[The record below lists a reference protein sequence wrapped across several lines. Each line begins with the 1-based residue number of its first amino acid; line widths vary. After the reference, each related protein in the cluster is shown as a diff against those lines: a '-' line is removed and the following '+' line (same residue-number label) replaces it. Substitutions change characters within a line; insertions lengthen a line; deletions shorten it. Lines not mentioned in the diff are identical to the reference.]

1 MSNFSDQSFFINK
14 NDNNNTQ
21 FNFKYNDLILF
32 DKNGQIILNSSN
44 IDSDSENLIEFTYFD
59 SYSLIIK
66 KLAKINEMSKTKK
79 ETLHYYL
86 ISNEK
91 IKIVILNIEKTNLYL
106 LGSFNGSI
114 HASIIKIFLLH
125 IFLSF
130 LNYMGEKSSFISKD
144 LTKSLNENGSDTID
158 IGKINAYSNK
168 ESINKEI
175 ISTDNNNYVEGND
188 NLDLLYIKI
197 YENFLLLPL
206 IKFFILITKNIF
218 IRRNYYNTGAFYKNL
233 YLVEIDT
240 GQILFSMENLYN
252 LHNGYH
258 PNQNTKL
265 NSHIWK
271 EILYRGKLLKKD
283 YIKNEGKILDFEDSQ
298 QYFTRIELRSTFP
311 RMIFIIR
318 FMPLLNGVLLINEY
332 EWKSYSNEDISDE
345 EYKEIDILNGSSLSK
360 DNESELDDDDEVLL
374 INEPKFI
381 KEREYFF
388 INFFLST
395 NSNINDIFYIKN
407 SQIKYFSSDLLNIIN
422 KIVAKFNSDLN
433 PNDLCFEKIL
443 IDINNELYNEYLQ
456 INNNE
461 EKSQIYISS
470 NIIVYKNIN
479 NINNEKEREIIDL
492 KLLDEDTYKIIN
504 QYQWNIISCPY
515 LKYLFQIN
523 EKFILIILF
532 NDRKDR
538 KKNELTLNLSK
549 FDDYSFLDKEDKK
562 NNEENIKNENH
573 PNKNENNLN
582 RNSFIKDNEKLS
594 DLLEDKI
601 SEYIECPE
609 NKINNSYY
617 KDKQSYIKKIKN
629 ENINKIEDNNFEN
642 NKISDEDKSK
652 DIINIKYDNEKSSL
666 FNLDLTYISKND
678 INLWSSFKFEKENN
692 KKKNL
697 KSNKVKSFKSSR
709 KNSEDKHKDKI
720 SKINTFNN
728 KKSELNNSTSKRK
741 YENNESTEAKP
752 ISNLSYV
759 HIQQYNKSFEEKDRN
774 KLKNSKH
781 KNFLDKYYNTIGS
794 LDNFYNFESISNNR
808 LNNDQNENSNDK

>member
-1 MSNFSDQSFFINK
+1 MSNISEQSFFMNK
-14 NDNNNTQ
+14 DDNNNTQ

-32 DKNGQIILNSSN
+32 DKNGQIMINSSN
-44 IDSDSENLIEFTYFD
+44 IDSESENLIEFGYFD
-59 SYSLIIK
+59 TYSYIIK
-66 KLAKINEMSKTKK
+66 KLAKLNEISKAKK

-106 LGSFNGSI
+106 LGSFNDNI

-125 IFLSF
+125 ILLTF

-144 LTKSLNENGSDTID
+144 FSKSINENGSDTID

-168 ESINKEI
+168 ESINKDI

-188 NLDLLYIKI
+188 NLDLLYIRI
-197 YENFLLLPL
+197 FENYLLLPI

-218 IRRNYYNTGAFYKNL
+218 IRRNYYNNGAIYKNL

-240 GQILFSMENLYN
+240 GQVLFSMENLFN

-258 PNQNTKL
+258 PNQNTIL
-265 NSHIWK
+265 NSYIWK

-298 QYFTRIELRSTFP
+298 QYFTRIEMRSTFP

-318 FMPLLNGVLLINEY
+318 FLPLLNGVLLINEY
-332 EWKSYSNEDISDE
+332 EWKTYSNEDISDE

-360 DNESELDDDDEVLL
+360 DNE
-374 INEPKFI
+374 
-381 KEREYFF
+381 EYFF

-407 SQIKYFSSDLLNIIN
+407 SQIKYFSNGLLSTIN
-422 KIVAKFNSDLN
+422 KVVAKYNSDLSS
-433 PNDLCFEKIL
+433 NDINIEKIL
-443 IDINNELYNEYLQ
+443 ININNELYNEYLQ

-461 EKSQIYISS
+461 DKSQIYISS
-470 NIIVYKNIN
+470 NIIVYKNLN
-479 NINNEKEREIIDL
+479 NLSNEKEKDIIDL
-492 KLLDEDTYKIIN
+492 KLLNEDSYKIIN

-532 NDRKDR
+532 NYRKDR

-549 FDDYSFLDKEDKK
+549 FDDYSILEKEDKK
-562 NNEENIKNENH
+562 LNEENIKNENNT
-573 PNKNENNLN
+573 NKNSLINV
-582 RNSFIKDNEKLS
+582 SEKLS

-601 SEYIECPE
+601 SEYIESPE
-609 NKINNSYY
+609 NKIKNNYY

-629 ENINKIEDNNFEN
+629 EGINKSEDNNFEN

-652 DIINIKYDNEKSSL
+652 DIINIKCDIEKSSL

-678 INLWSSFKFEKENN
+678 INLWSSFKFEKDIN
-692 KKKNL
+692 KKKSL
-697 KSNKVKSFKSSR
+697 KSNKIKNIKSLR
-709 KNSEDKHKDKI
+709 KNSIDKQKNKI
-720 SKINTFNN
+720 SKVKTFNN
-728 KKSELNNSTSKRK
+728 KKGELNNSASKRK

-759 HIQQYNKSFEEKDRN
+759 QRQQYNKSFEENDRN
-774 KLKNSKH
+774 KLKNSKN

-794 LDNFYNFESISNNR
+794 LDNFYNYESISNNR
-808 LNNDQNENSNDK
+808 LNNDKNESSSEK

>member
-1 MSNFSDQSFFINK
+1 MSNISDQSFFINK

-44 IDSDSENLIEFTYFD
+44 IDSESENLVEIGYFD
-59 SYSLIIK
+59 TYSNIIK
-66 KLAKINEMSKTKK
+66 KLAKINEISKIKK
-79 ETLHYYL
+79 EALHYYL

-106 LGSFNGSI
+106 LGSFNSSI

-125 IFLSF
+125 ILLSF

-144 LTKSLNENGSDTID
+144 FSKSINENGSDTID
-158 IGKINAYSNK
+158 IGKINVYSNK
-168 ESINKEI
+168 ESINKDI
-175 ISTDNNNYVEGND
+175 ISTDNNNYMEGND
-188 NLDLLYIKI
+188 NLDLLYTRI
-197 YENFLLLPL
+197 YENFLLLPI

-218 IRRNYYNTGAFYKNL
+218 IRRNYYNNGAIYKNL

-258 PNQNTKL
+258 PNQNTIL
-265 NSHIWK
+265 NSYIWK

-283 YIKNEGKILDFEDSQ
+283 YIKTLGKILDFEDSQ

-332 EWKSYSNEDISDE
+332 EWKSYSNEDISDD

-360 DNESELDDDDEVLL
+360 DNESEEDDDDDEVLL

-381 KEREYFF
+381 KERQYFF

-395 NSNINDIFYIKN
+395 NSNINEIFYIKN
-407 SQIKYFSSDLLNIIN
+407 SQIKYFSNGLLNSIN
-422 KIVAKFNSDLN
+422 KIVTKYNSDLN
-433 PNDLCFEKIL
+433 QKDLNIEKIL
-443 IDINNELYNEYLQ
+443 ININNQLYNEYLQ

-461 EKSQIYISS
+461 DKSHIYIGS
-470 NIIVYKNIN
+470 NIIIYKNIN
-479 NINNEKEREIIDL
+479 NLNNEKEKDIIDL
-492 KLLDEDTYKIIN
+492 KLLDEDGYKIIN

-532 NDRKDR
+532 NFRKDR

-549 FDDYSFLDKEDKK
+549 FDDISFLDKEDKK
-562 NNEENIKNENH
+562 NNEENIKNEN
-573 PNKNENNLN
+573 KNSLINV
-582 RNSFIKDNEKLS
+582 SDKLT

-601 SEYIECPE
+601 SEYIESPE

-617 KDKQSYIKKIKN
+617 KDKQNYIKKIKN
-629 ENINKIEDNNFEN
+629 ENFNKNEENNLEN

-652 DIINIKYDNEKSSL
+652 EIINIKYDNEKSSL

-692 KKKNL
+692 KGKNL
-697 KSNKVKSFKSSR
+697 KFNKVKSIKSLR
-709 KNSEDKHKDKI
+709 KNTDDKHKNKI
-720 SKINTFNN
+720 SKVNSFNNNN
-728 KKSELNNSTSKRK
+728 KKELNISNSKRK

-759 HIQQYNKSFEEKDRN
+759 QAQQYNKSFEENDRN
-774 KLKNSKH
+774 KLKSSKN

-794 LDNFYNFESISNNR
+794 LDNFYNYESISNNR
-808 LNNDQNENSNDK
+808 LNNDINEDINEN

>member
-1 MSNFSDQSFFINK
+1 LVEI
-14 NDNNNTQ
+14 
-21 FNFKYNDLILF
+21 
-32 DKNGQIILNSSN
+32 G
-44 IDSDSENLIEFTYFD
+44 YFD
-59 SYSLIIK
+59 TYSNIIK
-66 KLAKINEMSKTKK
+66 KLAKINEISKTKK
-79 ETLHYYL
+79 EALHYYL

-106 LGSFNGSI
+106 LGSFNSSI

-125 IFLSF
+125 ILLSF

-144 LTKSLNENGSDTID
+144 FSKSINENGSDTID
-158 IGKINAYSNK
+158 IGKINVYSNK
-168 ESINKEI
+168 ESINKDI
-175 ISTDNNNYVEGND
+175 ISTDNNNYMEGND
-188 NLDLLYIKI
+188 NLDLLYTRI
-197 YENFLLLPL
+197 YENFLLLPI

-218 IRRNYYNTGAFYKNL
+218 IRRNYYNNGAIYKNL

-258 PNQNTKL
+258 PNQNTIL
-265 NSHIWK
+265 NSYIWK

-283 YIKNEGKILDFEDSQ
+283 YIKSLGKILDFEDSQ

-332 EWKSYSNEDISDE
+332 EWKSYSNEDISDD

-360 DNESELDDDDEVLL
+360 DNESEEDDDDDEVLL

-381 KEREYFF
+381 KERQYFF

-395 NSNINDIFYIKN
+395 NSNINEIFYIKN
-407 SQIKYFSSDLLNIIN
+407 SQIKYFSNGLLNSIN
-422 KIVAKFNSDLN
+422 KIVTKYNSDLN
-433 PNDLCFEKIL
+433 QKDLNIEKIL
-443 IDINNELYNEYLQ
+443 ININNQLYNEYLQ

-461 EKSQIYISS
+461 DKSHIYIGS
-470 NIIVYKNIN
+470 NIIIYKNIN
-479 NINNEKEREIIDL
+479 NLNNEKEKDIIDL
-492 KLLDEDTYKIIN
+492 KLLDEDGYKIIN

-532 NDRKDR
+532 NFRKDR

-549 FDDYSFLDKEDKK
+549 FDDISFLDKEDKK
-562 NNEENIKNENH
+562 NNEENIKNENKSSLI
-573 PNKNENNLN
+573 NI
-582 RNSFIKDNEKLS
+582 SDKLT

-601 SEYIECPE
+601 SEYIESPE

-617 KDKQSYIKKIKN
+617 KDKQNYIKKIKN
-629 ENINKIEDNNFEN
+629 ENFNKNEENNLEN

-666 FNLDLTYISKND
+666 FNLDLTYISKNG

-692 KKKNL
+692 KGKNL
-697 KSNKVKSFKSSR
+697 KFNKVKSIKSLR
-709 KNSEDKHKDKI
+709 KNTDDKHKNKI
-720 SKINTFNN
+720 SKVNSFNNNN
-728 KKSELNNSTSKRK
+728 KKELNISNSKRK

-759 HIQQYNKSFEEKDRN
+759 QAQQYNKSFEENDRN
-774 KLKNSKH
+774 KLKSSKN

-794 LDNFYNFESISNNR
+794 LDNFYNYESISNNR
-808 LNNDQNENSNDK
+808 LNNDINEDINEN

>member
-1 MSNFSDQSFFINK
+1 MSNISDQSFFINK

-44 IDSDSENLIEFTYFD
+44 IDSESENLVEIGYFD
-59 SYSLIIK
+59 TYSNIIK
-66 KLAKINEMSKTKK
+66 KLAKINEISKIKK
-79 ETLHYYL
+79 EALHYYL

-106 LGSFNGSI
+106 LGSFNSSI

-125 IFLSF
+125 ILLSF

-144 LTKSLNENGSDTID
+144 FSKSINENGSDTID
-158 IGKINAYSNK
+158 IGKINVYSNK
-168 ESINKEI
+168 ESINKDI
-175 ISTDNNNYVEGND
+175 ISTDNNNYMEGND
-188 NLDLLYIKI
+188 NLDLLYTRI
-197 YENFLLLPL
+197 YENFLLLPI

-218 IRRNYYNTGAFYKNL
+218 IRRNYYNNGAIYKNL

-258 PNQNTKL
+258 PNQNTIL
-265 NSHIWK
+265 NSYIWK
-271 EILYRGKLLKKD
+271 EILYRGKLLKKE
-283 YIKNEGKILDFEDSQ
+283 YIKSLGKILDFEDSQ

-332 EWKSYSNEDISDE
+332 EWKSYSNEDISDD

-360 DNESELDDDDEVLL
+360 DNESEEDDDDDEVLL

-381 KEREYFF
+381 KERQYFF

-395 NSNINDIFYIKN
+395 NSNINEIFYIKN
-407 SQIKYFSSDLLNIIN
+407 SQIKYFSNGLLNSIN
-422 KIVAKFNSDLN
+422 KIVTKYNSDLN
-433 PNDLCFEKIL
+433 QKDLNIEKIL
-443 IDINNELYNEYLQ
+443 ININNQLYNEYLQ

-461 EKSQIYISS
+461 DKSHIYIGS
-470 NIIVYKNIN
+470 NIIIYKNIN
-479 NINNEKEREIIDL
+479 NLNNEKEKDIIDL
-492 KLLDEDTYKIIN
+492 KLLDEDGYKIIN

-532 NDRKDR
+532 NFRKDR

-549 FDDYSFLDKEDKK
+549 FDDISFLDKEDKK
-562 NNEENIKNENH
+562 NNEENIKNEN
-573 PNKNENNLN
+573 KNSLINV
-582 RNSFIKDNEKLS
+582 SDKLT

-601 SEYIECPE
+601 SEYIESPE

-617 KDKQSYIKKIKN
+617 KDKQNYIKKIKN
-629 ENINKIEDNNFEN
+629 ENFNKNEENNLEN

-652 DIINIKYDNEKSSL
+652 EIINIKYDNEKSSL

-678 INLWSSFKFEKENN
+678 INLWSSFKFEKENIM
-692 KKKNL
+692 KKFCAQK
-697 KSNKVKSFKSSR
+697 R
-709 KNSEDKHKDKI
+709 
-720 SKINTFNN
+720 
-728 KKSELNNSTSKRK
+728 SKRDSRIAIFLMNFFGK
-741 YENNESTEAKP
+741 LSENIIFYK
-752 ISNLSYV
+752 
-759 HIQQYNKSFEEKDRN
+759 KEKN
-774 KLKNSKH
+774 M
-781 KNFLDKYYNTIGS
+781 
-794 LDNFYNFESISNNR
+794 
-808 LNNDQNENSNDK
+808 

>member
-1 MSNFSDQSFFINK
+1 MSNISDQSFFINK

-44 IDSDSENLIEFTYFD
+44 IDSESENLVEIGYFD
-59 SYSLIIK
+59 TYSNIIK
-66 KLAKINEMSKTKK
+66 KLAKINEISKIKK
-79 ETLHYYL
+79 EALHYYL

-106 LGSFNGSI
+106 LGSFNSSI

-125 IFLSF
+125 ILLSF

-144 LTKSLNENGSDTID
+144 FSKSINENGSDTID
-158 IGKINAYSNK
+158 IGKINVYSNK
-168 ESINKEI
+168 ESINKDI
-175 ISTDNNNYVEGND
+175 ISTDNNNYMEGND
-188 NLDLLYIKI
+188 NLDLLYTRI
-197 YENFLLLPL
+197 YENFLLLPI

-218 IRRNYYNTGAFYKNL
+218 IRRNYYNNGAIYKNL

-258 PNQNTKL
+258 PNQSTIL
-265 NSHIWK
+265 NSYIWK

-283 YIKNEGKILDFEDSQ
+283 YIKTLGKILDFEDSQ

-332 EWKSYSNEDISDE
+332 EWKSYSNEDISDD

-360 DNESELDDDDEVLL
+360 DNESEEDDDDDEVLL

-381 KEREYFF
+381 KERQYFF

-395 NSNINDIFYIKN
+395 NSNINEIFYIKN
-407 SQIKYFSSDLLNIIN
+407 SQIKYFSNGLLNSIN
-422 KIVAKFNSDLN
+422 KIVTKYNSDLN
-433 PNDLCFEKIL
+433 QKDLNIEKIL
-443 IDINNELYNEYLQ
+443 ININNQLYNEYLQ

-461 EKSQIYISS
+461 DKSHIYIGS
-470 NIIVYKNIN
+470 NIIIYKNIN
-479 NINNEKEREIIDL
+479 NLNNEKEKDIIDL
-492 KLLDEDTYKIIN
+492 KLLDEDGYKIIN

-532 NDRKDR
+532 NFRKDR

-549 FDDYSFLDKEDKK
+549 FDDISFLDKEDKK
-562 NNEENIKNENH
+562 NNEENIKNEN
-573 PNKNENNLN
+573 KNSLINV
-582 RNSFIKDNEKLS
+582 SDKLT

-601 SEYIECPE
+601 SEYIESPE

-617 KDKQSYIKKIKN
+617 KDKQNYIKKIKN
-629 ENINKIEDNNFEN
+629 ENFNKNEENNLEN

-652 DIINIKYDNEKSSL
+652 EIINIKYDNEKSSL

-692 KKKNL
+692 KGKNL
-697 KSNKVKSFKSSR
+697 KFNKVKSIKSLR
-709 KNSEDKHKDKI
+709 KNTDDKHKNKI
-720 SKINTFNN
+720 SKVNSFNNNN
-728 KKSELNNSTSKRK
+728 KKELNISNSKRK

-759 HIQQYNKSFEEKDRN
+759 QAQQYNKSFEENDRN
-774 KLKNSKH
+774 KLKSSKN

-794 LDNFYNFESISNNR
+794 LDNFYNYESISNNR
-808 LNNDQNENSNDK
+808 LNNDINEDINEN

>member
-1 MSNFSDQSFFINK
+1 MSNISDQSFFINK

-44 IDSDSENLIEFTYFD
+44 IDSESENLVEIGYFD
-59 SYSLIIK
+59 TYSNIIK
-66 KLAKINEMSKTKK
+66 KLAKINEISKIKK
-79 ETLHYYL
+79 EALHYYL

-106 LGSFNGSI
+106 LGSFNSSI

-125 IFLSF
+125 ILLSF

-144 LTKSLNENGSDTID
+144 FSKSINENGSDTID
-158 IGKINAYSNK
+158 IGKINVYSNK
-168 ESINKEI
+168 ESINKDI
-175 ISTDNNNYVEGND
+175 ISTDNNNYMEGND
-188 NLDLLYIKI
+188 NLDLLYTRI
-197 YENFLLLPL
+197 YENFLLLPI

-218 IRRNYYNTGAFYKNL
+218 IRRNYYNNGAIYKNL

-258 PNQNTKL
+258 PNQNTIL
-265 NSHIWK
+265 NSYIWK
-271 EILYRGKLLKKD
+271 EILYRGKLLKKE
-283 YIKNEGKILDFEDSQ
+283 YIKSLGKILDFEDSQ

-332 EWKSYSNEDISDE
+332 EWKSYSNEDISDD

-360 DNESELDDDDEVLL
+360 DNESEEDDDDDEVLL

-381 KEREYFF
+381 KERQYFF

-395 NSNINDIFYIKN
+395 NSNINEIFYIKN
-407 SQIKYFSSDLLNIIN
+407 SQIKYFSNGLLNSIN
-422 KIVAKFNSDLN
+422 KIVTKYNSDLN
-433 PNDLCFEKIL
+433 QKDLNIEKIL
-443 IDINNELYNEYLQ
+443 ININNQLYNEYLQ

-461 EKSQIYISS
+461 DKSHIYIGS
-470 NIIVYKNIN
+470 NIIIYKNIN
-479 NINNEKEREIIDL
+479 NLNNEKEKDIIDL
-492 KLLDEDTYKIIN
+492 KLLDEDGYKIIN

-532 NDRKDR
+532 NFRKDR

-549 FDDYSFLDKEDKK
+549 FDDISFLDKEDKK
-562 NNEENIKNENH
+562 NNEENIKNEN
-573 PNKNENNLN
+573 KNSLINV
-582 RNSFIKDNEKLS
+582 SDKLT

-601 SEYIECPE
+601 SEYIESPE

-617 KDKQSYIKKIKN
+617 KDKQNYIKKIKN
-629 ENINKIEDNNFEN
+629 EN
-642 NKISDEDKSK
+642 
-652 DIINIKYDNEKSSL
+652 
-666 FNLDLTYISKND
+666 FN
-678 INLWSSFKFEKENN
+678 
-692 KKKNL
+692 
-697 KSNKVKSFKSSR
+697 
-709 KNSEDKHKDKI
+709 
-720 SKINTFNN
+720 
-728 KKSELNNSTSKRK
+728 
-741 YENNESTEAKP
+741 
-752 ISNLSYV
+752 
-759 HIQQYNKSFEEKDRN
+759 
-774 KLKNSKH
+774 
-781 KNFLDKYYNTIGS
+781 
-794 LDNFYNFESISNNR
+794 
-808 LNNDQNENSNDK
+808 

>member
-1 MSNFSDQSFFINK
+1 MSNISDQSFFINK

-44 IDSDSENLIEFTYFD
+44 IDSESENLVEIGYFD
-59 SYSLIIK
+59 TYSNIIK
-66 KLAKINEMSKTKK
+66 KLAKINEISKIKK
-79 ETLHYYL
+79 EALHYYL

-106 LGSFNGSI
+106 LGSFNSSI

-125 IFLSF
+125 ILLSF

-144 LTKSLNENGSDTID
+144 FSKSINENGSDTID
-158 IGKINAYSNK
+158 IGKINVYSNK
-168 ESINKEI
+168 ESINKDI
-175 ISTDNNNYVEGND
+175 ISTDNNNYMEGND
-188 NLDLLYIKI
+188 NLDLLYTRI
-197 YENFLLLPL
+197 YENFLLLPI

-218 IRRNYYNTGAFYKNL
+218 IRRNYYNNGAIYKNL

-258 PNQNTKL
+258 PNQNTIL
-265 NSHIWK
+265 NSYIWK
-271 EILYRGKLLKKD
+271 EILYRGKLLKKE
-283 YIKNEGKILDFEDSQ
+283 YIKSLGKILDFEDSQ

-332 EWKSYSNEDISDE
+332 EWKSYSNEDISDD

-360 DNESELDDDDEVLL
+360 DNESEEDDDDDEVLL

-381 KEREYFF
+381 KERQYFF

-395 NSNINDIFYIKN
+395 NSNINEIFYIKN
-407 SQIKYFSSDLLNIIN
+407 SQIKYFSNGLLNSIN
-422 KIVAKFNSDLN
+422 KIVTKYNSDLN
-433 PNDLCFEKIL
+433 QKDLNIEKIL
-443 IDINNELYNEYLQ
+443 ININNQLYNEYLQ

-461 EKSQIYISS
+461 DKSHIYIGS
-470 NIIVYKNIN
+470 NIIIYKNIN
-479 NINNEKEREIIDL
+479 NLNNEKEKDIIDL
-492 KLLDEDTYKIIN
+492 KLLDEDGYKIIN

-532 NDRKDR
+532 NFRKDR

-549 FDDYSFLDKEDKK
+549 FDDISFLDKEDKK
-562 NNEENIKNENH
+562 NNEENIKNEN
-573 PNKNENNLN
+573 KNSLINV
-582 RNSFIKDNEKLS
+582 SDKLT

-601 SEYIECPE
+601 SEYIESPE

-617 KDKQSYIKKIKN
+617 KDKQNYIKKIKN
-629 ENINKIEDNNFEN
+629 ENFNKNEENNLEN

-652 DIINIKYDNEKSSL
+652 EIINIKYDNEKSSL

-692 KKKNL
+692 KGKNL
-697 KSNKVKSFKSSR
+697 KFNKVKSIKSLR
-709 KNSEDKHKDKI
+709 KNTDDKHKNKI
-720 SKINTFNN
+720 SKVNSFNNNN
-728 KKSELNNSTSKRK
+728 KKELNISNSKRK

-759 HIQQYNKSFEEKDRN
+759 QAQQYNKSFEENDRN
-774 KLKNSKH
+774 KLKSSKN

-794 LDNFYNFESISNNR
+794 LDNFYNYESISNNR
-808 LNNDQNENSNDK
+808 LNNDINEDINEN

>member
-1 MSNFSDQSFFINK
+1 MSNISEQSFFINK

-44 IDSDSENLIEFTYFD
+44 IDSEYENLIELGYFETY
-59 SYSLIIK
+59 SYMIK
-66 KLAKINEMSKTKK
+66 KLAKINEISKSKK

-91 IKIVILNIEKTNLYL
+91 IKIVILNMEKTNLYL
-106 LGSFNGSI
+106 LGSFNDSI

-125 IFLSF
+125 ILLSF

-144 LTKSLNENGSDTID
+144 FTKSINENGSDTID
-158 IGKINAYSNK
+158 VGKINAYSNK
-168 ESINKEI
+168 ESINKDI

-188 NLDLLYIKI
+188 NLDLLYIRI
-197 YENFLLLPL
+197 FENYLLLPI

-218 IRRNYYNTGAFYKNL
+218 IRRNYYNNGAIYKNL

-258 PNQNTKL
+258 PNQNTIL
-265 NSHIWK
+265 NSYIWK

-298 QYFTRIELRSTFP
+298 QYFTRIEMRSTFP

-318 FMPLLNGVLLINEY
+318 FLPLLNGVLLINEY
-332 EWKSYSNEDISDE
+332 EWKTYSNEDISDD

-360 DNESELDDDDEVLL
+360 DNESELDDDDDEVLL

-395 NSNINDIFYIKN
+395 NSNINDIFYIKH
-407 SQIKYFSSDLLNIIN
+407 SQIKYFSNGLLNTIN
-422 KIVAKFNSDLN
+422 KVVTKYNSELSS
-433 PNDLCFEKIL
+433 NDINIEKIL
-443 IDINNELYNEYLQ
+443 ININNELYNEYLQ

-461 EKSQIYISS
+461 DKSQIYISS
-470 NIIVYKNIN
+470 NIIVYKNLN
-479 NINNEKEREIIDL
+479 NLSNEKEKDIIDL
-492 KLLDEDTYKIIN
+492 KLLDEDNYKIIN

-532 NDRKDR
+532 NYRKDR

-549 FDDYSFLDKEDKK
+549 FDDYSFLEKEDKK
-562 NNEENIKNENH
+562 INEENIKNEKNT
-573 PNKNENNLN
+573 NKNSLINV
-582 RNSFIKDNEKLS
+582 SEKLS
-594 DLLEDKI
+594 EILEDKI
-601 SEYIECPE
+601 SEYIESPE
-609 NKINNSYY
+609 NKIKNNYY
-617 KDKQSYIKKIKN
+617 KDKQSNIKKIKN
-629 ENINKIEDNNFEN
+629 ESINKSEDNNFEN

-652 DIINIKYDNEKSSL
+652 DIINIKCDNEKSSL

-678 INLWSSFKFEKENN
+678 INLWSSFKFEKDIN
-692 KKKNL
+692 KKKSL
-697 KSNKVKSFKSSR
+697 KSNKIKNFKSLR
-709 KNSEDKHKDKI
+709 KNSDDKQKNKI
-720 SKINTFNN
+720 SKVKTFNN
-728 KKSELNNSTSKRK
+728 KKGELNNSTSKRK

-759 HIQQYNKSFEEKDRN
+759 QRQQYNKSFEENDRN
-774 KLKNSKH
+774 KLKNSKN

-794 LDNFYNFESISNNR
+794 LDNFYNYESISNNR
-808 LNNDQNENSNDK
+808 LNNDKNESSSEN

>member
-1 MSNFSDQSFFINK
+1 MSNISDQSFFINK

-44 IDSDSENLIEFTYFD
+44 IDSESENLVEIGYFD
-59 SYSLIIK
+59 TYSNIIK
-66 KLAKINEMSKTKK
+66 KLAKINEISKTKK
-79 ETLHYYL
+79 EALHYYL

-106 LGSFNGSI
+106 LGSFNSSI

-125 IFLSF
+125 ILLSF

-144 LTKSLNENGSDTID
+144 FSKSINENGSDTID
-158 IGKINAYSNK
+158 IGKINVYSNK
-168 ESINKEI
+168 ESINKDI
-175 ISTDNNNYVEGND
+175 ISTDNNNYMEGND
-188 NLDLLYIKI
+188 NLDLLYTRI
-197 YENFLLLPL
+197 YENFLLLPI

-218 IRRNYYNTGAFYKNL
+218 IRRNYYNNGAIYKNL

-258 PNQNTKL
+258 PNQNTIL
-265 NSHIWK
+265 NSYIWK

-283 YIKNEGKILDFEDSQ
+283 YIKSLGKILDFEDSQ

-332 EWKSYSNEDISDE
+332 EWKSYSNEDISDD

-360 DNESELDDDDEVLL
+360 DNESEEDDDDDEVLL

-381 KEREYFF
+381 KERQYFF

-395 NSNINDIFYIKN
+395 NSNINEIFYIKN
-407 SQIKYFSSDLLNIIN
+407 SQIKYFSNGLLNSIN
-422 KIVAKFNSDLN
+422 KIVTKYNSDLN
-433 PNDLCFEKIL
+433 QKDLNIENIL
-443 IDINNELYNEYLQ
+443 ININNQLYNEYLQ

-461 EKSQIYISS
+461 DKSHIYIGS
-470 NIIVYKNIN
+470 NIIIYKNIN
-479 NINNEKEREIIDL
+479 NLNNEKEKDIIDL
-492 KLLDEDTYKIIN
+492 KLLDEDGYKIIN

-532 NDRKDR
+532 NYRKDR

-549 FDDYSFLDKEDKK
+549 FDDISFLDKEDKK
-562 NNEENIKNENH
+562 NNEENTKNENKTSLI
-573 PNKNENNLN
+573 NI
-582 RNSFIKDNEKLS
+582 SDKLT

-601 SEYIECPE
+601 SEYIESPE

-617 KDKQSYIKKIKN
+617 KDKQNYIKKIKN
-629 ENINKIEDNNFEN
+629 ENFNKNEENNLEN

-652 DIINIKYDNEKSSL
+652 EIINIKYDNEKSSL

-692 KKKNL
+692 KGKNL
-697 KSNKVKSFKSSR
+697 KFNKVKSIKSLG
-709 KNSEDKHKDKI
+709 KNTDDKHKNKI
-720 SKINTFNN
+720 SKVNSFNNNN
-728 KKSELNNSTSKRK
+728 KKELNISNSKRK

-759 HIQQYNKSFEEKDRN
+759 QAQQYNKSFEENDRN
-774 KLKNSKH
+774 KLKSSKN

-794 LDNFYNFESISNNR
+794 LDNFYNYESISNNR
-808 LNNDQNENSNDK
+808 LNNDINEDSNEN

>member
-1 MSNFSDQSFFINK
+1 MSNISDQSFFINK

-44 IDSDSENLIEFTYFD
+44 IDSESENLVEIGYFD
-59 SYSLIIK
+59 TYSNIIK
-66 KLAKINEMSKTKK
+66 KLAKINEISKIKK
-79 ETLHYYL
+79 EALHYYL

-106 LGSFNGSI
+106 LGSFNSSI

-125 IFLSF
+125 ILLSF

-144 LTKSLNENGSDTID
+144 FSKSINENGSDTID
-158 IGKINAYSNK
+158 IGKINVYSNK
-168 ESINKEI
+168 ESINKDI
-175 ISTDNNNYVEGND
+175 ISTDNNNYMEGND
-188 NLDLLYIKI
+188 NLDLLYTRI
-197 YENFLLLPL
+197 YENFLLLPI

-218 IRRNYYNTGAFYKNL
+218 IRRNYYNNGAIYKNL

-258 PNQNTKL
+258 PNQSTIL
-265 NSHIWK
+265 NSYIWK
-271 EILYRGKLLKKD
+271 EILYRGKLLKKE
-283 YIKNEGKILDFEDSQ
+283 YIKSLGKILDFEDSQ

-332 EWKSYSNEDISDE
+332 EWKSYSNEDISDD

-360 DNESELDDDDEVLL
+360 DNESEEDDDDDEVLL

-381 KEREYFF
+381 KERQYFF

-395 NSNINDIFYIKN
+395 NSNINEIFYIKN
-407 SQIKYFSSDLLNIIN
+407 SQIKYFSNGLLNSIN
-422 KIVAKFNSDLN
+422 KIVTKYNSDLN
-433 PNDLCFEKIL
+433 QKDLNIEKIL
-443 IDINNELYNEYLQ
+443 ININNQLYNEYLQ

-461 EKSQIYISS
+461 DKSHIYIGS
-470 NIIVYKNIN
+470 NIIIYKNIN
-479 NINNEKEREIIDL
+479 NLNNEKEKDIIDL
-492 KLLDEDTYKIIN
+492 KLLDEDGYKIIN

-532 NDRKDR
+532 NFRKDR

-549 FDDYSFLDKEDKK
+549 FDDISFLDKEDKK
-562 NNEENIKNENH
+562 NNEENIKNEN
-573 PNKNENNLN
+573 KNSLINV
-582 RNSFIKDNEKLS
+582 SDKLT

-601 SEYIECPE
+601 SEYIESPE

-617 KDKQSYIKKIKN
+617 KDKQNYIKKIKN
-629 ENINKIEDNNFEN
+629 ENFNKNEENNLEN

-652 DIINIKYDNEKSSL
+652 EIINIKYDNEKSSL

-692 KKKNL
+692 KGKNL
-697 KSNKVKSFKSSR
+697 KFNKVKSIKSLR
-709 KNSEDKHKDKI
+709 KNTDDKHKNKI
-720 SKINTFNN
+720 SKVNSFNNNN
-728 KKSELNNSTSKRK
+728 KKELNISNSKRK

-759 HIQQYNKSFEEKDRN
+759 QAQQYNKSFEENDRN
-774 KLKNSKH
+774 KLKSSKN

-794 LDNFYNFESISNNR
+794 LDNFYNYESISNNR
-808 LNNDQNENSNDK
+808 LNNDINEDINEN

>member
-1 MSNFSDQSFFINK
+1 MSNISEQSFFINK

-44 IDSDSENLIEFTYFD
+44 IDSESENLVEIGYFD
-59 SYSLIIK
+59 TYSNIIK
-66 KLAKINEMSKTKK
+66 KLAKINEISKK
-79 ETLHYYL
+79 EALHYYL
-86 ISNEK
+86 ISNKK

-106 LGSFNGSI
+106 LGSFNSSI
-114 HASIIKIFLLH
+114 HASIIRIFLLH
-125 IFLSF
+125 ILLSF

-144 LTKSLNENGSDTID
+144 FSQSINENGSDTTD
-158 IGKINAYSNK
+158 IGKINVYSNK
-168 ESINKEI
+168 ESINKDI
-175 ISTDNNNYVEGND
+175 ISTDKNIYVEGND
-188 NLDLLYIKI
+188 NLDLLYMKI
-197 YENFLLLPL
+197 YENFLLLPI

-218 IRRNYYNTGAFYKNL
+218 IRRNYYNNGANYKNL

-258 PNQNTKL
+258 PNQNTIL
-265 NSHIWK
+265 NSYIWK
-271 EILYRGKLLKKD
+271 EIIYRGKLLKKD
-283 YIKNEGKILDFEDSQ
+283 YIKGEGKILDFEDSQ

-332 EWKSYSNEDISDE
+332 EWKSYSNEDISDD

-360 DNESELDDDDEVLL
+360 DNESEEDDDDEVLL

-381 KEREYFF
+381 KERQYFF

-395 NSNINDIFYIKN
+395 NSNVNDIFYIKN
-407 SQIKYFSSDLLNIIN
+407 SQIKYFSNGLLNSIN
-422 KIVAKFNSDLN
+422 KIVTKYNSDLN
-433 PNDLCFEKIL
+433 QKDLNIEKFL
-443 IDINNELYNEYLQ
+443 ININNQLYNEYLQ

-461 EKSQIYISS
+461 DKSHIYIGS
-470 NIIVYKNIN
+470 NIIIYKNIN
-479 NINNEKEREIIDL
+479 NLNNEKEKDIIDL
-492 KLLDEDTYKIIN
+492 KLLDEDGYKIIN

-532 NDRKDR
+532 NFRKDR

-549 FDDYSFLDKEDKK
+549 FDDISFLDKEDKK
-562 NNEENIKNENH
+562 NNEENIKNEN
-573 PNKNENNLN
+573 KNSLINV
-582 RNSFIKDNEKLS
+582 SDKLT

-601 SEYIECPE
+601 SEYIESPE

-617 KDKQSYIKKIKN
+617 KDKQNYIKKIKN
-629 ENINKIEDNNFEN
+629 ENINKNEENNLEN

-692 KKKNL
+692 KGKNL
-697 KSNKVKSFKSSR
+697 KFNKVKSFKSLR
-709 KNSEDKHKDKI
+709 KNTDDKHKNKI
-720 SKINTFNN
+720 SKVNSFNNN
-728 KKSELNNSTSKRK
+728 KKELNISNSKRK
-741 YENNESTEAKP
+741 YENNESTGAKP

-759 HIQQYNKSFEEKDRN
+759 QAQQYNKSFEENDRN
-774 KLKNSKH
+774 KLKSSKN

-794 LDNFYNFESISNNR
+794 LDNFYNYESISNNR
-808 LNNDQNENSNDK
+808 LNNDINEDSNEK

>member
-1 MSNFSDQSFFINK
+1 MVEI
-14 NDNNNTQ
+14 
-21 FNFKYNDLILF
+21 
-32 DKNGQIILNSSN
+32 G
-44 IDSDSENLIEFTYFD
+44 YFD
-59 SYSLIIK
+59 IYSNIIK
-66 KLAKINEMSKTKK
+66 KLAKINEISKTKK
-79 ETLHYYL
+79 EALHYNL
-86 ISNEK
+86 KSNEK

-106 LGSFNGSI
+106 LGSFNSSI

-125 IFLSF
+125 ILLSF

-144 LTKSLNENGSDTID
+144 FSKSINENGSDTID
-158 IGKINAYSNK
+158 IGKINVYSNK
-168 ESINKEI
+168 ESINKDI
-175 ISTDNNNYVEGND
+175 ISTDNNNYMEGND
-188 NLDLLYIKI
+188 NLDLLYTRI
-197 YENFLLLPL
+197 YENFLLLPI

-218 IRRNYYNTGAFYKNL
+218 IRRNYYNNGAIYKNL

-258 PNQNTKL
+258 PNQNTIL
-265 NSHIWK
+265 NSYIWK

-283 YIKNEGKILDFEDSQ
+283 YIKSLGKILDFEDSQ

-332 EWKSYSNEDISDE
+332 EWKSYSNEDISDD

-360 DNESELDDDDEVLL
+360 DNESEEDDDDDEVLL

-381 KEREYFF
+381 KERQYFF

-395 NSNINDIFYIKN
+395 NSNINEIFYIKN
-407 SQIKYFSSDLLNIIN
+407 SQIKYFSNGLLNSIN
-422 KIVAKFNSDLN
+422 KIVTKYNSDLN
-433 PNDLCFEKIL
+433 QKDLNIEKIL
-443 IDINNELYNEYLQ
+443 ININNQLYNEYLQ

-461 EKSQIYISS
+461 DKSHIYIGS
-470 NIIVYKNIN
+470 NIIIYKNIN
-479 NINNEKEREIIDL
+479 NLNNEKEKDIIDL
-492 KLLDEDTYKIIN
+492 KLLDEDGYKIIN

-532 NDRKDR
+532 NFRKDR

-549 FDDYSFLDKEDKK
+549 FDDISFLDKEDKK
-562 NNEENIKNENH
+562 NNEENIKNEN
-573 PNKNENNLN
+573 KNSLINV
-582 RNSFIKDNEKLS
+582 SDKLT

-601 SEYIECPE
+601 SEYIESPE

-617 KDKQSYIKKIKN
+617 KDKQNYIKKIKN
-629 ENINKIEDNNFEN
+629 ENFNKNEENNLEN

-652 DIINIKYDNEKSSL
+652 EIINIKYDNEKSSL

-692 KKKNL
+692 KGKNL
-697 KSNKVKSFKSSR
+697 KFNKVKSIKSLR
-709 KNSEDKHKDKI
+709 KNTDDKHKNKI
-720 SKINTFNN
+720 SKVNSFNNNN
-728 KKSELNNSTSKRK
+728 KKELNISNSKRK

-759 HIQQYNKSFEEKDRN
+759 QAQQYNKSFEENDRN
-774 KLKNSKH
+774 KLKSSKN

-794 LDNFYNFESISNNR
+794 LDNFYNYESISNNR
-808 LNNDQNENSNDK
+808 LNNDINEDINEN

>member
-1 MSNFSDQSFFINK
+1 MSNISDQSFFINK

-44 IDSDSENLIEFTYFD
+44 IDSESENLVEIGYFD
-59 SYSLIIK
+59 TYSNIIK
-66 KLAKINEMSKTKK
+66 KLAKINEISKIKK
-79 ETLHYYL
+79 EALHYYL

-106 LGSFNGSI
+106 LGSFNSSI

-125 IFLSF
+125 ILLSF

-144 LTKSLNENGSDTID
+144 FSKSINENGSDTID
-158 IGKINAYSNK
+158 IGKINVYSNK
-168 ESINKEI
+168 ESINKDI
-175 ISTDNNNYVEGND
+175 ISTDNNNYMEGND
-188 NLDLLYIKI
+188 NLDLLYTRI
-197 YENFLLLPL
+197 YENFLLLPI

-218 IRRNYYNTGAFYKNL
+218 IRRNYYNNGAIYKNL

-258 PNQNTKL
+258 PNQNTIL
-265 NSHIWK
+265 NSYIWK

-283 YIKNEGKILDFEDSQ
+283 YIKSLGKILDFEDSQ

-332 EWKSYSNEDISDE
+332 EWKSYSNEDISDD

-360 DNESELDDDDEVLL
+360 DNESEEDDDDDEVLL

-381 KEREYFF
+381 KERQYFF

-395 NSNINDIFYIKN
+395 NSNINEIFYIKN
-407 SQIKYFSSDLLNIIN
+407 SQIKYFSNGLLNSIN
-422 KIVAKFNSDLN
+422 KIVTKYNSDLN
-433 PNDLCFEKIL
+433 QKDLNIEKIL
-443 IDINNELYNEYLQ
+443 ININNQLYNEYLQ

-461 EKSQIYISS
+461 DKSHIYIGS
-470 NIIVYKNIN
+470 NIIIYKNIN
-479 NINNEKEREIIDL
+479 NLNNEKEKDIIDL
-492 KLLDEDTYKIIN
+492 KLLDEDGYKIIN

-532 NDRKDR
+532 NFRKDR

-549 FDDYSFLDKEDKK
+549 FDDISFLDKEDKK
-562 NNEENIKNENH
+562 NNEENIKNENKTSLI
-573 PNKNENNLN
+573 NV
-582 RNSFIKDNEKLS
+582 SDKLT

-601 SEYIECPE
+601 SEYIESPE

-617 KDKQSYIKKIKN
+617 KDKQNYIKKIKN
-629 ENINKIEDNNFEN
+629 ENFNKNEENNLEN

-652 DIINIKYDNEKSSL
+652 EIINIKYDNEKSSL

-692 KKKNL
+692 KGKNL
-697 KSNKVKSFKSSR
+697 KFNKVKSIKSLG
-709 KNSEDKHKDKI
+709 KNTDDKHKNKI
-720 SKINTFNN
+720 SKVNSFNNNN
-728 KKSELNNSTSKRK
+728 KKELNISNSKRK

-759 HIQQYNKSFEEKDRN
+759 QAQQYNKSFEENDRN
-774 KLKNSKH
+774 KLKSSKN

-794 LDNFYNFESISNNR
+794 LDNFYNYESISNNR
-808 LNNDQNENSNDK
+808 LNNDINEDSNEN

>member
-1 MSNFSDQSFFINK
+1 MVEI
-14 NDNNNTQ
+14 
-21 FNFKYNDLILF
+21 
-32 DKNGQIILNSSN
+32 G
-44 IDSDSENLIEFTYFD
+44 YFD
-59 SYSLIIK
+59 TYSNIIK
-66 KLAKINEMSKTKK
+66 KLAKINEISKTKK
-79 ETLHYYL
+79 EALHYYL

-106 LGSFNGSI
+106 LGSFNSSI

-125 IFLSF
+125 ILLSF

-144 LTKSLNENGSDTID
+144 FSKSINENGSDTID
-158 IGKINAYSNK
+158 IGKINVYSNK
-168 ESINKEI
+168 ESINKDI
-175 ISTDNNNYVEGND
+175 ISTDNNNYMEGND
-188 NLDLLYIKI
+188 NLDLLYTRI
-197 YENFLLLPL
+197 YENFLLLPI

-218 IRRNYYNTGAFYKNL
+218 IRRNYYNNGAIYKNL

-258 PNQNTKL
+258 PNQNTIL
-265 NSHIWK
+265 NSYIWK

-283 YIKNEGKILDFEDSQ
+283 YIKSLGKILDFEDSQ

-332 EWKSYSNEDISDE
+332 EWKSYSNEDISDD

-360 DNESELDDDDEVLL
+360 DNESEEDDDDDEVLL

-381 KEREYFF
+381 KERQYFF

-395 NSNINDIFYIKN
+395 NSNINEIFYIKN
-407 SQIKYFSSDLLNIIN
+407 SQIKYFSNGLLNSIN
-422 KIVAKFNSDLN
+422 KIVTKYNSDLN
-433 PNDLCFEKIL
+433 QKDLNIEKIL
-443 IDINNELYNEYLQ
+443 ININNQFYNEYLQ

-461 EKSQIYISS
+461 DKSHIYIGS
-470 NIIVYKNIN
+470 NIIIYKNIN
-479 NINNEKEREIIDL
+479 NLNNEKEKDIIDL
-492 KLLDEDTYKIIN
+492 KLLDEDGYKIIN

-532 NDRKDR
+532 NFRKDR

-549 FDDYSFLDKEDKK
+549 FDDISFLDKEDKK
-562 NNEENIKNENH
+562 NNEENIKNENKTSLI
-573 PNKNENNLN
+573 NV
-582 RNSFIKDNEKLS
+582 SDKLT

-601 SEYIECPE
+601 SEYIESPE

-617 KDKQSYIKKIKN
+617 KDKQNYIKKIKN
-629 ENINKIEDNNFEN
+629 ENFNKNEENNLEN

-652 DIINIKYDNEKSSL
+652 EIINIKYDNEKSSL

-692 KKKNL
+692 KGKNL
-697 KSNKVKSFKSSR
+697 KFNKVKSIKSLR
-709 KNSEDKHKDKI
+709 KNTDDKHKNKI
-720 SKINTFNN
+720 SKVNSFNNNN
-728 KKSELNNSTSKRK
+728 KKELNISNSKRK

-759 HIQQYNKSFEEKDRN
+759 QAQQYNKSFEENDRN
-774 KLKNSKH
+774 KLKSSKN

-794 LDNFYNFESISNNR
+794 LDNFYNYESISNNR
-808 LNNDQNENSNDK
+808 LNNDINEDSNEN

>member
-1 MSNFSDQSFFINK
+1 MNMSNISDQSFFINK
-14 NDNNNTQ
+14 SDNNNTQ

-32 DKNGQIILNSSN
+32 DSNGQIILNSSN
-44 IDSDSENLIEFTYFD
+44 IDSQSENLIEFGYFD
-59 SYSLIIK
+59 TYSYIIK
-66 KLAKINEMSKTKK
+66 KLIKINEISKPKK
-79 ETLHYYL
+79 ETIQYYL

-91 IKIVILNIEKTNLYL
+91 IKIVILNIKKTNLYL
-106 LGSFNGSI
+106 LGSFNGNI
-114 HASIIKIFLLH
+114 HSSIIKIFLLH
-125 IFLSF
+125 ILLSF

-144 LTKSLNENGSDTID
+144 YSKSINGNGNDTID
-158 IGKINAYSNK
+158 NGKINVYSNK
-168 ESINKEI
+168 ESINKDI

-188 NLDLLYIKI
+188 NLDLLYIRI
-197 YENFLLLPL
+197 YENFLLLPI

-218 IRRNYYNTGAFYKNL
+218 IRRNYYNNGAIYKNL
-233 YLVEIDT
+233 YLVDIDT

-258 PNQNTKL
+258 PNQNTNL

-271 EILYRGKLLKKD
+271 EILYRGKMLKKE
-283 YIKNEGKILDFEDSQ
+283 YTKNEGKILDFEDSQ

-318 FMPLLNGVLLINEY
+318 FMPLLNGILLINEY

-345 EYKEIDILNGSSLSK
+345 EYKEVDILNGSSLSK
-360 DNESELDDDDEVLL
+360 DNESELDDDDDEVLL

-407 SQIKYFSSDLLNIIN
+407 SQIKYFSNGLLNSIN
-422 KIVAKFNSDLN
+422 QVVTKYNSDLN
-433 PNDLCFEKIL
+433 SNDINFEKIL
-443 IDINNELYNEYLQ
+443 ININNELYNEYLR

-461 EKSQIYISS
+461 DKSQIYISS

-479 NINNEKEREIIDL
+479 NLGNEKEKDIIDL
-492 KLLDEDTYKIIN
+492 KLLDEDNYKIIN

-532 NDRKDR
+532 NYRKDR

-549 FDDYSFLDKEDKK
+549 FDDYSFLEKEDKK
-562 NNEENIKNENH
+562 INEENIKNEN
-573 PNKNENNLN
+573 KNSLINV
-582 RNSFIKDNEKLS
+582 SEKLS

-601 SEYIECPE
+601 SEYIESPE

-629 ENINKIEDNNFEN
+629 ENINKSEDNNFEN

-652 DIINIKYDNEKSSL
+652 DIINIKYENEKSSL
-666 FNLDLTYISKND
+666 FNLDITNISKND
-678 INLWSSFKFEKENN
+678 INLWNSFKIEKENN
-692 KKKNL
+692 KKKIL
-697 KSNKVKSFKSSR
+697 KFNKIKSFKSLR
-709 KNSEDKHKDKI
+709 KNTDDNHKSKI
-720 SKINTFNN
+720 SKVNSFNN
-728 KKSELNNSTSKRK
+728 KKSELNNSTTKRK

-752 ISNLSYV
+752 ISNLSNV
-759 HIQQYNKSFEEKDRN
+759 HIQHYNKSFEEKDRN
-774 KLKNSKH
+774 KLKNSKN
-781 KNFLDKYYNTIGS
+781 KNFLDKYFNTIGS
-794 LDNFYNFESISNNR
+794 LDNFYNYESISNNR
-808 LNNDQNENSNDK
+808 LNDDKNEYSNEK

>member
-1 MSNFSDQSFFINK
+1 MVEI
-14 NDNNNTQ
+14 
-21 FNFKYNDLILF
+21 
-32 DKNGQIILNSSN
+32 G
-44 IDSDSENLIEFTYFD
+44 YFD
-59 SYSLIIK
+59 TYSNIIK
-66 KLAKINEMSKTKK
+66 KLAKINEISKTKK
-79 ETLHYYL
+79 EALHYYL

-106 LGSFNGSI
+106 LGSFNSSI

-125 IFLSF
+125 ILLSF

-144 LTKSLNENGSDTID
+144 FSKSINENGSDTID
-158 IGKINAYSNK
+158 IGKINVYSNK
-168 ESINKEI
+168 ESINKDI
-175 ISTDNNNYVEGND
+175 ISTDNNNYMEGND
-188 NLDLLYIKI
+188 NLDLLYTRI
-197 YENFLLLPL
+197 YENFLLLPI

-218 IRRNYYNTGAFYKNL
+218 IRRNYYNNGAIYKNL

-258 PNQNTKL
+258 PNQNTIL
-265 NSHIWK
+265 NSYIWK

-283 YIKNEGKILDFEDSQ
+283 YIKSLGKILDFEDSQ

-332 EWKSYSNEDISDE
+332 EWKSYSNEDISDD

-360 DNESELDDDDEVLL
+360 DNESEEDDDDDEVLL

-381 KEREYFF
+381 KERQYFF

-395 NSNINDIFYIKN
+395 NSNINEIFYIKN
-407 SQIKYFSSDLLNIIN
+407 SQIKYFSNGLLNSIN
-422 KIVAKFNSDLN
+422 KIVTKYNSDLN
-433 PNDLCFEKIL
+433 QKDLNIEKIL
-443 IDINNELYNEYLQ
+443 ININNQFYNEYLQ

-461 EKSQIYISS
+461 DKSHIYIGS
-470 NIIVYKNIN
+470 NIIIYKNIN
-479 NINNEKEREIIDL
+479 NLNNEKEKDIIDL
-492 KLLDEDTYKIIN
+492 KLLDEDGYKIIN

-532 NDRKDR
+532 NFRKDR

-549 FDDYSFLDKEDKK
+549 FDDISFLDKEDKK
-562 NNEENIKNENH
+562 NNEENIKNENKTSLI
-573 PNKNENNLN
+573 NV
-582 RNSFIKDNEKLS
+582 SDKLT

-601 SEYIECPE
+601 SEYIESPE

-617 KDKQSYIKKIKN
+617 KDKQNYIKKIKN
-629 ENINKIEDNNFEN
+629 ENFNKNEENNLEN

-692 KKKNL
+692 KGKNL
-697 KSNKVKSFKSSR
+697 KFNKVKSIKSLG
-709 KNSEDKHKDKI
+709 KNTDDKHKNKI
-720 SKINTFNN
+720 SKVNSFNNNN
-728 KKSELNNSTSKRK
+728 KKELNISNSKRK

-759 HIQQYNKSFEEKDRN
+759 QAQQYNKSFEENDRN
-774 KLKNSKH
+774 KLKSSKN

-794 LDNFYNFESISNNR
+794 LDNFYNYESISNNR
-808 LNNDQNENSNDK
+808 LNNDINEDSNEN

>member
-1 MSNFSDQSFFINK
+1 MVEI
-14 NDNNNTQ
+14 
-21 FNFKYNDLILF
+21 
-32 DKNGQIILNSSN
+32 G
-44 IDSDSENLIEFTYFD
+44 YFD
-59 SYSLIIK
+59 TYSNIIK
-66 KLAKINEMSKTKK
+66 KLAKINEISKTKK
-79 ETLHYYL
+79 EALHYYL

-106 LGSFNGSI
+106 LGSFNSSI

-125 IFLSF
+125 ILLSF

-144 LTKSLNENGSDTID
+144 FSKSINENGSDTID
-158 IGKINAYSNK
+158 IGKINVYSNK
-168 ESINKEI
+168 ESINKDI
-175 ISTDNNNYVEGND
+175 ISTDNNNYMEGND
-188 NLDLLYIKI
+188 NLDLLYTRI
-197 YENFLLLPL
+197 YENFLLLPI

-218 IRRNYYNTGAFYKNL
+218 IRRNYYNNGAIYKNL

-258 PNQNTKL
+258 PNQNTIL
-265 NSHIWK
+265 NTYIWK
-271 EILYRGKLLKKD
+271 EILYRGKLLKKE
-283 YIKNEGKILDFEDSQ
+283 YIKSLGKILDFEDSQ

-332 EWKSYSNEDISDE
+332 EWKSYSNEDISDD

-360 DNESELDDDDEVLL
+360 DNESEEDDDDDEVLL

-381 KEREYFF
+381 KERQYFF

-395 NSNINDIFYIKN
+395 NSNINEIFYIKN
-407 SQIKYFSSDLLNIIN
+407 SQIKYFSNGLLNSIN
-422 KIVAKFNSDLN
+422 KIVTKYNSDLN
-433 PNDLCFEKIL
+433 QKDLNIENIL
-443 IDINNELYNEYLQ
+443 ININNQLYNEYLQ

-461 EKSQIYISS
+461 DKSHIYIGS
-470 NIIVYKNIN
+470 NIIIYKNIN
-479 NINNEKEREIIDL
+479 NLNNEKEKDIIDL
-492 KLLDEDTYKIIN
+492 KLLDEDGYKIIN
-504 QYQWNIISCPY
+504 QYLWNIISCPY

-532 NDRKDR
+532 NFRKDR

-549 FDDYSFLDKEDKK
+549 FDDISFLDKEDKK
-562 NNEENIKNENH
+562 NNEENTKNENKTSLI
-573 PNKNENNLN
+573 NI
-582 RNSFIKDNEKLS
+582 SDKLT

-601 SEYIECPE
+601 SEYIESPE

-617 KDKQSYIKKIKN
+617 KDKQNYIKKIKN
-629 ENINKIEDNNFEN
+629 ENFNKNEENNLEN

-652 DIINIKYDNEKSSL
+652 EIINIKYDNEKSSL

-692 KKKNL
+692 KGKNL
-697 KSNKVKSFKSSR
+697 KFNKVKSIKSLG
-709 KNSEDKHKDKI
+709 KNTDDKHKNKI
-720 SKINTFNN
+720 SKVNSFNNNN
-728 KKSELNNSTSKRK
+728 KKELNISNSKRK

-759 HIQQYNKSFEEKDRN
+759 QAQQYNKSFEENDRN
-774 KLKNSKH
+774 KLKSSKN

-794 LDNFYNFESISNNR
+794 LDNFYNYESISNNR
-808 LNNDQNENSNDK
+808 LNNDINEDINEN

>member
-1 MSNFSDQSFFINK
+1 MSNISDQSFFINK

-44 IDSDSENLIEFTYFD
+44 IDSESENLVEIGYFD
-59 SYSLIIK
+59 TYSNIIK
-66 KLAKINEMSKTKK
+66 KLAKINEISKTKK
-79 ETLHYYL
+79 EALHYYL

-106 LGSFNGSI
+106 LGSFNSSI

-125 IFLSF
+125 ILLSF

-144 LTKSLNENGSDTID
+144 FSKSINENGSDTID
-158 IGKINAYSNK
+158 IGKINVYSNK
-168 ESINKEI
+168 ESINKDI
-175 ISTDNNNYVEGND
+175 ISTDNNNYMEGND
-188 NLDLLYIKI
+188 NLDLLYTRI
-197 YENFLLLPL
+197 YENFLLLPI

-218 IRRNYYNTGAFYKNL
+218 IRRNYYNNGAIYKNL

-258 PNQNTKL
+258 PNQNTIL
-265 NSHIWK
+265 NSYIWK

-283 YIKNEGKILDFEDSQ
+283 YIKTLGKILDFEDSQ

-332 EWKSYSNEDISDE
+332 EWKSYSNEDISDD

-360 DNESELDDDDEVLL
+360 DNESEEDDDDDEVLL

-381 KEREYFF
+381 KERQYFF

-395 NSNINDIFYIKN
+395 NSNINEIFYIKN
-407 SQIKYFSSDLLNIIN
+407 SQIKYFSNGLLNSIN
-422 KIVAKFNSDLN
+422 KIVTKYNSDLN
-433 PNDLCFEKIL
+433 QKDLNIEKIL
-443 IDINNELYNEYLQ
+443 ININNQLYNEYLQ

-461 EKSQIYISS
+461 DKSHIYIGS
-470 NIIVYKNIN
+470 NIIIYKNIN
-479 NINNEKEREIIDL
+479 NLNNEKEKDIIDL
-492 KLLDEDTYKIIN
+492 KLLDEDGYKIIN

-532 NDRKDR
+532 NFRKDR

-549 FDDYSFLDKEDKK
+549 FDDISFLDKEDKK
-562 NNEENIKNENH
+562 NNEENIKNEN
-573 PNKNENNLN
+573 KNSLINV
-582 RNSFIKDNEKLS
+582 SDKLT

-601 SEYIECPE
+601 SEYIESPE

-617 KDKQSYIKKIKN
+617 KDKQNYIKKIKN
-629 ENINKIEDNNFEN
+629 ENFNKNEENNLEN

-652 DIINIKYDNEKSSL
+652 EIINIKYDNEKSSL

-692 KKKNL
+692 KGKNL
-697 KSNKVKSFKSSR
+697 KFNKVKSIKSLR
-709 KNSEDKHKDKI
+709 KNTDDKHKNKI
-720 SKINTFNN
+720 SKVNSFNNNN
-728 KKSELNNSTSKRK
+728 KKELNISNSKRK

-759 HIQQYNKSFEEKDRN
+759 QAQQYNKSFEENDRN
-774 KLKNSKH
+774 KLKSSKN

-794 LDNFYNFESISNNR
+794 LDNFYNYESISNNR
-808 LNNDQNENSNDK
+808 LNNDINEDINEN

>member
-1 MSNFSDQSFFINK
+1 MSNISDQSFFINK

-44 IDSDSENLIEFTYFD
+44 IDSESENLVEIGYFD
-59 SYSLIIK
+59 TYSNIIK
-66 KLAKINEMSKTKK
+66 KLAKINEISKIKK
-79 ETLHYYL
+79 EALHYYL

-106 LGSFNGSI
+106 LGSFNSSI

-125 IFLSF
+125 ILLSF

-144 LTKSLNENGSDTID
+144 FSKSINENGSDTID
-158 IGKINAYSNK
+158 IGKINVYSNK
-168 ESINKEI
+168 ESINKDI
-175 ISTDNNNYVEGND
+175 ISTDNNNYMEGND
-188 NLDLLYIKI
+188 NLDLLYTRI
-197 YENFLLLPL
+197 YENFLLLPI

-218 IRRNYYNTGAFYKNL
+218 IRRNYYNNGAIYKNL

-258 PNQNTKL
+258 PNQNTIL
-265 NSHIWK
+265 NSYIWK

-283 YIKNEGKILDFEDSQ
+283 YIKSLGKILDFEDSQ

-332 EWKSYSNEDISDE
+332 EWKSYSNEDISDD

-360 DNESELDDDDEVLL
+360 DNESEEDDDDDEVLL

-381 KEREYFF
+381 KERQYFF

-395 NSNINDIFYIKN
+395 NSNINEIFYIKN
-407 SQIKYFSSDLLNIIN
+407 SQIKYFSNGLLNSIN
-422 KIVAKFNSDLN
+422 KIVTKYNSDLN
-433 PNDLCFEKIL
+433 QKDLNIEKIL
-443 IDINNELYNEYLQ
+443 ININNQLYNEYLQ

-461 EKSQIYISS
+461 DKSHIYIGS
-470 NIIVYKNIN
+470 NIIIYKNIN
-479 NINNEKEREIIDL
+479 NLNNEKEKDIIDL
-492 KLLDEDTYKIIN
+492 KLLDEDGYKIIN

-532 NDRKDR
+532 NFRKDR

-549 FDDYSFLDKEDKK
+549 FDDISFLDKEDKK
-562 NNEENIKNENH
+562 NNEENIKNENKTSLI
-573 PNKNENNLN
+573 NV
-582 RNSFIKDNEKLS
+582 SDKLT

-601 SEYIECPE
+601 SEYIESPE

-617 KDKQSYIKKIKN
+617 KDKQNYIKKIKN
-629 ENINKIEDNNFEN
+629 ENFNKNEENNLEN

-692 KKKNL
+692 KGKNL
-697 KSNKVKSFKSSR
+697 KFNKVKSIKSLR
-709 KNSEDKHKDKI
+709 KNTDDKHKNKI
-720 SKINTFNN
+720 SKVNSFNNNN
-728 KKSELNNSTSKRK
+728 KKELNISNSKRK

-752 ISNLSYV
+752 ISNLSY
-759 HIQQYNKSFEEKDRN
+759 IQAQQYNKSFEENDRN
-774 KLKNSKH
+774 KLKSSKN

-794 LDNFYNFESISNNR
+794 LDNFYNYESISNNR
-808 LNNDQNENSNDK
+808 LNNDINEDSNEN

>member
-1 MSNFSDQSFFINK
+1 MSNISEQSFFINK
-14 NDNNNTQ
+14 KDNNNTQ

-44 IDSDSENLIEFTYFD
+44 IGSESENLIEFGYFD
-59 SYSLIIK
+59 TFTCIIK
-66 KLAKINEMSKTKK
+66 KLAKINEISKKK
-79 ETLHYYL
+79 KGSLHYYL

-91 IKIVILNIEKTNLYL
+91 IKIVILNMEKTNLYL
-106 LGSFNGSI
+106 LGSFDGSI

-125 IFLSF
+125 ILLSF
-130 LNYMGEKSSFISKD
+130 LNYMGEKSSFIAKD
-144 LTKSLNENGSDTID
+144 FTKSINENGSDTID

-168 ESINKEI
+168 ESINKDI
-175 ISTDNNNYVEGND
+175 ISTDNFNYVEGND
-188 NLDLLYIKI
+188 SLDLLYIRI
-197 YENFLLLPL
+197 YENFLLFPI

-218 IRRNYYNTGAFYKNL
+218 IRRNYYNNGAIYKNL

-258 PNQNTKL
+258 PYQNTNL
-265 NSHIWK
+265 NSNIWK
-271 EILYRGKLLKKD
+271 EILYHGKLLKKD
-283 YIKNEGKILDFEDSQ
+283 YTKNEGKILDFEDSQ

-332 EWKSYSNEDISDE
+332 EWKSYTNEDISDE
-345 EYKEIDILNGSSLSK
+345 EYKEIDILNGSSLSR

-407 SQIKYFSSDLLNIIN
+407 SQIKYFSNGLLNSIN
-422 KIVAKFNSDLN
+422 KIVTKYNSYLNSNDLN
-433 PNDLCFEKIL
+433 IENIL
-443 IDINNELYNEYLQ
+443 ININNELYNEYLQ
-456 INNNE
+456 INNKE
-461 EKSQIYISS
+461 DKSHIYIGS
-470 NIIVYKNIN
+470 NIIEYKNIN
-479 NINNEKEREIIDL
+479 NLSNEKEKDIIDL
-492 KLLDEDTYKIIN
+492 KLLDEDGYKIIS

-532 NDRKDR
+532 NYRKDR

-562 NNEENIKNENH
+562 SNKENIKNEN
-573 PNKNENNLN
+573 KNSLINI
-582 RNSFIKDNEKLS
+582 SEKLT

-601 SEYIECPE
+601 SEYIESPE
-609 NKINNSYY
+609 NKINNNYY
-617 KDKQSYIKKIKN
+617 KDKQSFIKKIKN
-629 ENINKIEDNNFEN
+629 ESINKNEDNNFEN

-652 DIINIKYDNEKSSL
+652 DIINIKYENEKSSL

-697 KSNKVKSFKSSR
+697 KCNKVKSFKSSR
-709 KNSEDKHKDKI
+709 KNSADKQKNKI
-720 SKINTFNN
+720 SKVNTFNN
-728 KKSELNNSTSKRK
+728 RKSELNNSGSKRK
-741 YENNESTEAKP
+741 FENNESTEAKP
-752 ISNLSYV
+752 ISNLSNI
-759 HIQQYNKSFEEKDRN
+759 HIQQYNKSFEDNDRI
-774 KLKNSKH
+774 KLKNSKN

-794 LDNFYNFESISNNR
+794 LDNFYNYESISNNR
-808 LNNDQNENSNDK
+808 LNIDKNEYNNEK

>member
-1 MSNFSDQSFFINK
+1 MSNISDQSFFINK

-32 DKNGQIILNSSN
+32 DKNGQIIINSSN
-44 IDSDSENLIEFTYFD
+44 IDSESENLVEIGYFD
-59 SYSLIIK
+59 TYSNIIK
-66 KLAKINEMSKTKK
+66 KLAKINEISKTKK
-79 ETLHYYL
+79 EALHYYL

-106 LGSFNGSI
+106 LGSFNSSI

-125 IFLSF
+125 ILLSF

-144 LTKSLNENGSDTID
+144 FSKSINENGSDTID
-158 IGKINAYSNK
+158 IGKINVYSNK
-168 ESINKEI
+168 ESINKDI
-175 ISTDNNNYVEGND
+175 ISTDNNNYMEGND
-188 NLDLLYIKI
+188 NLDLLYTRI
-197 YENFLLLPL
+197 YENFLLLPI

-218 IRRNYYNTGAFYKNL
+218 IRRNYYNNGAIYKNL

-258 PNQNTKL
+258 PNQNTIL
-265 NSHIWK
+265 NSYIWK

-283 YIKNEGKILDFEDSQ
+283 YIKSLGKILDFEDSQ

-332 EWKSYSNEDISDE
+332 EWKSYSNEDISDD

-360 DNESELDDDDEVLL
+360 DNESEEDDDDDEVLL

-381 KEREYFF
+381 KERQYFF

-395 NSNINDIFYIKN
+395 NSNINEIFYIKN
-407 SQIKYFSSDLLNIIN
+407 SQIKYFSNGLLNSIN
-422 KIVAKFNSDLN
+422 KIVTKYNSDLN
-433 PNDLCFEKIL
+433 QKDLNIENIL
-443 IDINNELYNEYLQ
+443 ININNQLYNEYLQ

-461 EKSQIYISS
+461 DKSHIYIGS
-470 NIIVYKNIN
+470 NIIIYKNIN
-479 NINNEKEREIIDL
+479 NLNNEKEKDIIDL
-492 KLLDEDTYKIIN
+492 KLLDEDGYKIIN

-532 NDRKDR
+532 NFRKDR

-549 FDDYSFLDKEDKK
+549 FDDISFLDKEDKK
-562 NNEENIKNENH
+562 NNEENIKNENKTSLI
-573 PNKNENNLN
+573 NV
-582 RNSFIKDNEKLS
+582 SDKLT

-601 SEYIECPE
+601 SEYIESPE

-617 KDKQSYIKKIKN
+617 KDKQNYIKKIKN
-629 ENINKIEDNNFEN
+629 ENFNKNEENNLEN

-692 KKKNL
+692 KGKNL
-697 KSNKVKSFKSSR
+697 KFNKVKSIKSLG
-709 KNSEDKHKDKI
+709 KNTDDKHKNKI
-720 SKINTFNN
+720 SKVNSFNNNN
-728 KKSELNNSTSKRK
+728 KKELNISNSKRK

-759 HIQQYNKSFEEKDRN
+759 QAQQYNKSFEENDRN
-774 KLKNSKH
+774 KLKSSKN

-794 LDNFYNFESISNNR
+794 LDNFYNYESISNNR
-808 LNNDQNENSNDK
+808 LNNDINEDSNEN

>member
-1 MSNFSDQSFFINK
+1 MSNISDQSFFINK

-44 IDSDSENLIEFTYFD
+44 IDSESENLVEIGYFD
-59 SYSLIIK
+59 TYSNIIK
-66 KLAKINEMSKTKK
+66 KLAKINEISKIKK
-79 ETLHYYL
+79 EALHYYL

-106 LGSFNGSI
+106 LGSFNSSI

-125 IFLSF
+125 ILLSF

-144 LTKSLNENGSDTID
+144 FSKSINENGSDTID
-158 IGKINAYSNK
+158 IGKINVYSNK
-168 ESINKEI
+168 ESINKDI
-175 ISTDNNNYVEGND
+175 ISTDNNNYMEGND
-188 NLDLLYIKI
+188 NLDLLYTRI
-197 YENFLLLPL
+197 YENFLLLPI

-218 IRRNYYNTGAFYKNL
+218 IRRNYYNNGAIYKNL

-258 PNQNTKL
+258 PNQNTIL
-265 NSHIWK
+265 NTYIWK
-271 EILYRGKLLKKD
+271 EILYRGKLLKKQ
-283 YIKNEGKILDFEDSQ
+283 YIKSLGKILDFEDSQ

-332 EWKSYSNEDISDE
+332 EWKSYSNEDISDD

-360 DNESELDDDDEVLL
+360 DNESEEDDDDDEVLL

-381 KEREYFF
+381 KERQYFF

-395 NSNINDIFYIKN
+395 NSNINEIFYIKN
-407 SQIKYFSSDLLNIIN
+407 SQIKYFSNGLLNSIN
-422 KIVAKFNSDLN
+422 KIVTKYNSDLN
-433 PNDLCFEKIL
+433 QKDLNIEKIL
-443 IDINNELYNEYLQ
+443 ININNQLYNEYLQ

-461 EKSQIYISS
+461 DKSHIYIGS
-470 NIIVYKNIN
+470 NIIIYKNIN
-479 NINNEKEREIIDL
+479 NLNNEKEKDIIDL
-492 KLLDEDTYKIIN
+492 KLLDEDGYKIIN

-532 NDRKDR
+532 NFRKDR

-549 FDDYSFLDKEDKK
+549 FDDISFLDKEDKK
-562 NNEENIKNENH
+562 NNEENIKNENKSSLI
-573 PNKNENNLN
+573 NI
-582 RNSFIKDNEKLS
+582 SDKLT

-601 SEYIECPE
+601 SEYIESPE

-617 KDKQSYIKKIKN
+617 KDKQNYIKKIKN
-629 ENINKIEDNNFEN
+629 ENFNKNEENNLEN

-666 FNLDLTYISKND
+666 FNLDLTYISKNG

-692 KKKNL
+692 KGKNL
-697 KSNKVKSFKSSR
+697 KFNKVKSIKSLR
-709 KNSEDKHKDKI
+709 KNTDDKHKNKI
-720 SKINTFNN
+720 SKVNSFNNNN
-728 KKSELNNSTSKRK
+728 KKELNISNSKRK

-752 ISNLSYV
+752 ISNLSY
-759 HIQQYNKSFEEKDRN
+759 IQAQQYNKSFEENDRN
-774 KLKNSKH
+774 KLKSSKN

-794 LDNFYNFESISNNR
+794 LDNFYNYESISNNR
-808 LNNDQNENSNDK
+808 LNNDINEDSNEN

>member
-1 MSNFSDQSFFINK
+1 MSNISEQSFFMNK
-14 NDNNNTQ
+14 DDNNNTQ

-32 DKNGQIILNSSN
+32 DKNGQIMLNSSN
-44 IDSDSENLIEFTYFD
+44 IDSESENLIEFGYFETY
-59 SYSLIIK
+59 SYIIK
-66 KLAKINEMSKTKK
+66 KLAKINEISKSKK

-91 IKIVILNIEKTNLYL
+91 IKIVILNMEKTNLYL
-106 LGSFNGSI
+106 LGSFNDSI

-125 IFLSF
+125 ILLSF
-130 LNYMGEKSSFISKD
+130 LNYMGEKSSFIAKD
-144 LTKSLNENGSDTID
+144 FTKSINENGSDTID

-168 ESINKEI
+168 ESINKDI

-188 NLDLLYIKI
+188 NLDLLYIRI
-197 YENFLLLPL
+197 FENFLLLPI

-218 IRRNYYNTGAFYKNL
+218 VRRNYYKNGAIYKNL

-258 PNQNTKL
+258 PNQNTIL
-265 NSHIWK
+265 NSYIWK
-271 EILYRGKLLKKD
+271 EILYRGKMLKKE
-283 YIKNEGKILDFEDSQ
+283 YTKNEGKILDFEDSQ
-298 QYFTRIELRSTFP
+298 QYFTRIEMRSTFP

-318 FMPLLNGVLLINEY
+318 FLPLLNGVLLINEY
-332 EWKSYSNEDISDE
+332 EWKTYSNEDISDD

-360 DNESELDDDDEVLL
+360 DNESELDDDDDDEVLL

-395 NSNINDIFYIKN
+395 NSNINDIFYIKH
-407 SQIKYFSSDLLNIIN
+407 SQIKYFSNGLLNTIN
-422 KIVAKFNSDLN
+422 KVVNKYNSELSS
-433 PNDLCFEKIL
+433 NDINIEKIL
-443 IDINNELYNEYLQ
+443 ININNELYNEYLQ

-461 EKSQIYISS
+461 DKSQRYISS
-470 NIIVYKNIN
+470 NIIVYKNLN
-479 NINNEKEREIIDL
+479 NLSNEKEKDIIDL
-492 KLLDEDTYKIIN
+492 KLLDEDNYKIIN

-532 NDRKDR
+532 NYRKDR

-549 FDDYSFLDKEDKK
+549 FDDYSFLEKEDKK
-562 NNEENIKNENH
+562 INEENIKNENDI
-573 PNKNENNLN
+573 NKNSLINV
-582 RNSFIKDNEKLS
+582 SEKLS

-601 SEYIECPE
+601 SEYIESPE
-609 NKINNSYY
+609 NKIKNNYY

-629 ENINKIEDNNFEN
+629 EGINKSEDNNLEN

-652 DIINIKYDNEKSSL
+652 DIINIKCDIEKSSL

-678 INLWSSFKFEKENN
+678 INLWNSFKIEKENN

-697 KSNKVKSFKSSR
+697 KCNKVKSFKSSR
-709 KNSEDKHKDKI
+709 KNSADKQKNKI
-720 SKINTFNN
+720 SKVNTFDN
-728 KKSELNNSTSKRK
+728 KKGELNNSTSKRK

-759 HIQQYNKSFEEKDRN
+759 QRQQYNKSFEENDRN
-774 KLKNSKH
+774 KLKNSKN

-794 LDNFYNFESISNNR
+794 LDNFYNYESISNNR
-808 LNNDQNENSNDK
+808 LNNDKNESSSEN

>member
-1 MSNFSDQSFFINK
+1 MVEI
-14 NDNNNTQ
+14 
-21 FNFKYNDLILF
+21 
-32 DKNGQIILNSSN
+32 G
-44 IDSDSENLIEFTYFD
+44 YFD
-59 SYSLIIK
+59 IYSNIIK
-66 KLAKINEMSKTKK
+66 KLAKINEISKTKK
-79 ETLHYYL
+79 EALHYYL

-106 LGSFNGSI
+106 LGSFNSSI

-125 IFLSF
+125 ILLSF

-144 LTKSLNENGSDTID
+144 FSKSINENGSDTID
-158 IGKINAYSNK
+158 IGKINVYSNK
-168 ESINKEI
+168 ESINKDI
-175 ISTDNNNYVEGND
+175 ISTDNNNYMEGND
-188 NLDLLYIKI
+188 NLDLLYTRI
-197 YENFLLLPL
+197 YENFLLLPI

-218 IRRNYYNTGAFYKNL
+218 IRRNYYNNGAIYKNL

-258 PNQNTKL
+258 PNQNTIL
-265 NSHIWK
+265 NSYIWK

-283 YIKNEGKILDFEDSQ
+283 YIKSLGKILDFEDSQ

-332 EWKSYSNEDISDE
+332 EWKSYSNEDISDD

-360 DNESELDDDDEVLL
+360 DNESEEDDDDDEVLL

-381 KEREYFF
+381 KERQYFF

-395 NSNINDIFYIKN
+395 NSNINEIFYIKN
-407 SQIKYFSSDLLNIIN
+407 SQIKYFSNGLLNSIN
-422 KIVAKFNSDLN
+422 KIVTKYNSDLN
-433 PNDLCFEKIL
+433 QKDLNIEKIL
-443 IDINNELYNEYLQ
+443 ININNQLYNEYLQ

-461 EKSQIYISS
+461 DKSHIYIGS
-470 NIIVYKNIN
+470 NIIIYKNIN
-479 NINNEKEREIIDL
+479 NLNNEKEKDIIDL
-492 KLLDEDTYKIIN
+492 KLLDEDGYKIIN

-532 NDRKDR
+532 NFRKDR

-549 FDDYSFLDKEDKK
+549 FDDISFLDKEDKK
-562 NNEENIKNENH
+562 NNEENIKNEN
-573 PNKNENNLN
+573 KNSLINV
-582 RNSFIKDNEKLS
+582 SDKLT

-601 SEYIECPE
+601 SEYIESPE

-617 KDKQSYIKKIKN
+617 KDKQNYIKKIKN
-629 ENINKIEDNNFEN
+629 ENFNKNEENNLEN

-652 DIINIKYDNEKSSL
+652 EIINIKYDNEKSSL

-692 KKKNL
+692 KGKNL
-697 KSNKVKSFKSSR
+697 KFNKVKSIKSLR
-709 KNSEDKHKDKI
+709 KNTDDKHKNKI
-720 SKINTFNN
+720 SKVNSFNNNN
-728 KKSELNNSTSKRK
+728 KKELNISNSKRK

-759 HIQQYNKSFEEKDRN
+759 QAQQYNKSFEENDRN
-774 KLKNSKH
+774 KLKSSKN

-794 LDNFYNFESISNNR
+794 LDNFYNYESISNNR
-808 LNNDQNENSNDK
+808 LNNDINEDINEN

>member
-1 MSNFSDQSFFINK
+1 MSNISDQSFFINK
-14 NDNNNTQ
+14 SDNNNTQ

-32 DKNGQIILNSSN
+32 DSNGQIILNSSN
-44 IDSDSENLIEFTYFD
+44 IDSQSENLIEFGYFD
-59 SYSLIIK
+59 TYSYIIK
-66 KLAKINEMSKTKK
+66 KLIKIYEISKPKK
-79 ETLHYYL
+79 ETMQYYL

-91 IKIVILNIEKTNLYL
+91 IKIVILNIKKTNLYL
-106 LGSFNGSI
+106 LGSFNGNI
-114 HASIIKIFLLH
+114 HSSIIKIFLLH
-125 IFLSF
+125 ILLSF

-144 LTKSLNENGSDTID
+144 YSKSINGNGNDTID
-158 IGKINAYSNK
+158 NGKINVYSNK
-168 ESINKEI
+168 ESINKDI

-188 NLDLLYIKI
+188 NLDLLYIRI
-197 YENFLLLPL
+197 YENFLLLPI

-218 IRRNYYNTGAFYKNL
+218 IRRNYYNNGAIYKNL
-233 YLVEIDT
+233 YLVDIDT

-258 PNQNTKL
+258 HNQNTNL
-265 NSHIWK
+265 NSHIWN
-271 EILYRGKLLKKD
+271 EILYRGKMLKKE
-283 YIKNEGKILDFEDSQ
+283 YTKNEGKILDFEDSQ

-318 FMPLLNGVLLINEY
+318 FMPLLNGILLINEY

-345 EYKEIDILNGSSLSK
+345 EYKEVDILNGSSLSK
-360 DNESELDDDDEVLL
+360 DNESELDDDDDEVLL

-407 SQIKYFSSDLLNIIN
+407 SQIKYFSNGLLNSIN
-422 KIVAKFNSDLN
+422 KVVTKYNSDLN
-433 PNDLCFEKIL
+433 SNDINFEKIL
-443 IDINNELYNEYLQ
+443 ININNELYNEYLR

-461 EKSQIYISS
+461 DKSQIYISS

-479 NINNEKEREIIDL
+479 NLGNEKEKDIIDL
-492 KLLDEDTYKIIN
+492 KLLDEDNYKIIN

-532 NDRKDR
+532 NYRKDR

-549 FDDYSFLDKEDKK
+549 FDDYSFLEKEDKK
-562 NNEENIKNENH
+562 INEENIKNEN
-573 PNKNENNLN
+573 KNSLINV
-582 RNSFIKDNEKLS
+582 SEKLS

-609 NKINNSYY
+609 NKIKNNYY
-617 KDKQSYIKKIKN
+617 KDKQSNIKKIKN
-629 ENINKIEDNNFEN
+629 ESINKSEDNNFEN

-652 DIINIKYDNEKSSL
+652 DIINIKCENEKSSL
-666 FNLDLTYISKND
+666 FNLDITNISKND
-678 INLWSSFKFEKENN
+678 INLWNSFKIEKENN
-692 KKKNL
+692 KKKIL
-697 KSNKVKSFKSSR
+697 KFNKIKSFKSLR
-709 KNSEDKHKDKI
+709 KNTDDNHKSKI
-720 SKINTFNN
+720 SKVNSFNN
-728 KKSELNNSTSKRK
+728 KKSELNNSTTKRK

-752 ISNLSYV
+752 ISNLSNV
-759 HIQQYNKSFEEKDRN
+759 HMQHYNKSFEEKDRN
-774 KLKNSKH
+774 KLKNSKN
-781 KNFLDKYYNTIGS
+781 KNFLDKYFNTIGS
-794 LDNFYNFESISNNR
+794 LDNFYNYESISNNR
-808 LNNDQNENSNDK
+808 LNDDKNEYSNEK

>member
-1 MSNFSDQSFFINK
+1 MVEI
-14 NDNNNTQ
+14 
-21 FNFKYNDLILF
+21 
-32 DKNGQIILNSSN
+32 G
-44 IDSDSENLIEFTYFD
+44 YFD
-59 SYSLIIK
+59 TYSNIIK
-66 KLAKINEMSKTKK
+66 KLAKINEISKTKK
-79 ETLHYYL
+79 EALHYYL

-106 LGSFNGSI
+106 LGSFNSSI

-125 IFLSF
+125 ILLSF

-144 LTKSLNENGSDTID
+144 FSKSINENGSDTID
-158 IGKINAYSNK
+158 IGKINVYSNK
-168 ESINKEI
+168 ESINKDI
-175 ISTDNNNYVEGND
+175 ISTDNNNYMEGND
-188 NLDLLYIKI
+188 NLDLLYTRI
-197 YENFLLLPL
+197 YENFLLLPI

-218 IRRNYYNTGAFYKNL
+218 IRRNYYNNGAIYKNL

-258 PNQNTKL
+258 PNQNTIL
-265 NSHIWK
+265 NTYIWK
-271 EILYRGKLLKKD
+271 EILYRGKLLKKE
-283 YIKNEGKILDFEDSQ
+283 YIKSLGKILDFEDSQ

-332 EWKSYSNEDISDE
+332 EWKSYSNEDISDD

-360 DNESELDDDDEVLL
+360 DNESEEDDDDDEVLL

-381 KEREYFF
+381 KERQYFF

-395 NSNINDIFYIKN
+395 NSNINEIFYIKN
-407 SQIKYFSSDLLNIIN
+407 SQIKYFSNGLLNSIN
-422 KIVAKFNSDLN
+422 KIVTKYNSDLN
-433 PNDLCFEKIL
+433 QKDLNIEKIL
-443 IDINNELYNEYLQ
+443 ININNQLYNEYLQ

-461 EKSQIYISS
+461 DKSHIYIGS
-470 NIIVYKNIN
+470 NIIIYKNIN
-479 NINNEKEREIIDL
+479 NLNNEKEKDIIDL
-492 KLLDEDTYKIIN
+492 KLLDEDGYKIIN

-532 NDRKDR
+532 NFRKDR

-549 FDDYSFLDKEDKK
+549 FDDISFLDKEDKK
-562 NNEENIKNENH
+562 NNEENIKNENKTSLI
-573 PNKNENNLN
+573 NI
-582 RNSFIKDNEKLS
+582 SDKLT

-601 SEYIECPE
+601 SEYIESPE

-617 KDKQSYIKKIKN
+617 KDKQNYIKKIKN
-629 ENINKIEDNNFEN
+629 ENFNKNEENNLEN

-652 DIINIKYDNEKSSL
+652 EIINIKYDNEKSSL

-692 KKKNL
+692 KGKNL
-697 KSNKVKSFKSSR
+697 KFNKVKSIKSLG
-709 KNSEDKHKDKI
+709 KNTDDKHKNKI
-720 SKINTFNN
+720 SKVNSFNNNN
-728 KKSELNNSTSKRK
+728 KKELNISNSKRK

-759 HIQQYNKSFEEKDRN
+759 QAQQYNKSFEENDRN
-774 KLKNSKH
+774 KLKSSKN

-794 LDNFYNFESISNNR
+794 LDNFYNYESISNNR
-808 LNNDQNENSNDK
+808 LNNDINEDSNEN

>member
-1 MSNFSDQSFFINK
+1 LVEI
-14 NDNNNTQ
+14 
-21 FNFKYNDLILF
+21 
-32 DKNGQIILNSSN
+32 G
-44 IDSDSENLIEFTYFD
+44 YFD
-59 SYSLIIK
+59 TYSNIIK
-66 KLAKINEMSKTKK
+66 KLAKINEISKTKK
-79 ETLHYYL
+79 EALHYYL

-106 LGSFNGSI
+106 LGSFNSSI

-125 IFLSF
+125 ILLSF

-144 LTKSLNENGSDTID
+144 FSKSINENGSDTID
-158 IGKINAYSNK
+158 IGKINVYSNK
-168 ESINKEI
+168 ESINKDI
-175 ISTDNNNYVEGND
+175 ISTDNNNYMEGND
-188 NLDLLYIKI
+188 NLDLLYTRI
-197 YENFLLLPL
+197 YENFLLLPI

-218 IRRNYYNTGAFYKNL
+218 IRRNYYNNGAIYKNL

-258 PNQNTKL
+258 PNQNTIL
-265 NSHIWK
+265 NSYIWK

-283 YIKNEGKILDFEDSQ
+283 YIKSLGKILDFEDSQ

-332 EWKSYSNEDISDE
+332 EWKSYSNEDISDD

-360 DNESELDDDDEVLL
+360 DNESEEDDDDDEVLL

-381 KEREYFF
+381 KERQYFF

-395 NSNINDIFYIKN
+395 NSNINEIFYIKN
-407 SQIKYFSSDLLNIIN
+407 SQIKYFSNGLLNSIN
-422 KIVAKFNSDLN
+422 KIVTKYNSDLN
-433 PNDLCFEKIL
+433 QKDLNIEKIL
-443 IDINNELYNEYLQ
+443 ININNQLYNEYLQ

-461 EKSQIYISS
+461 DKSHIYIGS
-470 NIIVYKNIN
+470 NIIIYKNIN
-479 NINNEKEREIIDL
+479 NLNNEKEKDIIDL
-492 KLLDEDTYKIIN
+492 KLLDEDGYKIIN

-532 NDRKDR
+532 NFRKDR

-549 FDDYSFLDKEDKK
+549 FDDISFLDKEDKK
-562 NNEENIKNENH
+562 NNEENIKNENKSSLI
-573 PNKNENNLN
+573 NI
-582 RNSFIKDNEKLS
+582 SDKLT

-601 SEYIECPE
+601 SEYIESPE

-617 KDKQSYIKKIKN
+617 KDKQNYIKKIKN
-629 ENINKIEDNNFEN
+629 ENFNKNEENNLEN

-692 KKKNL
+692 KGKNL
-697 KSNKVKSFKSSR
+697 KFNKVKSIKSLR
-709 KNSEDKHKDKI
+709 KNTDDKHKNKI
-720 SKINTFNN
+720 SKVNSFNNNN
-728 KKSELNNSTSKRK
+728 KKELNISNSKRK

-759 HIQQYNKSFEEKDRN
+759 QAQQYNKSFEENDRN
-774 KLKNSKH
+774 KLKSSKN

-794 LDNFYNFESISNNR
+794 LDNFYNYESISNNR
-808 LNNDQNENSNDK
+808 LNNDINEDINEN

>member
-1 MSNFSDQSFFINK
+1 MSNISDQSFFINK

-32 DKNGQIILNSSN
+32 DKNGQIIFNSSN
-44 IDSDSENLIEFTYFD
+44 IDSESENLIEIGYFELF
-59 SYSLIIK
+59 SNIIK
-66 KLAKINEMSKTKK
+66 KLAKINNISKPKK
-79 ETLHYYL
+79 ETLHYFL

-91 IKIVILNIEKTNLYL
+91 IKIAILNIEKTNLYL
-106 LGSFNGSI
+106 LGTFNESV
-114 HASIIKIFLLH
+114 HASIIRIFLLH
-125 IFLSF
+125 ILLSF

-144 LTKSLNENGSDTID
+144 FIKSINENASDNID

-168 ESINKEI
+168 DSINKDI
-175 ISTDNNNYVEGND
+175 ISTDNANYLEGND
-188 NLDLLYIKI
+188 NQDLLYIRI

-218 IRRNYYNTGAFYKNL
+218 DRRNYYNNGAIYKNL
-233 YLVEIDT
+233 YLVDIDT
-240 GQILFSMENLYN
+240 EQILFSMENLFN

-258 PNQNTKL
+258 PSQNSEL

-283 YIKNEGKILDFEDSQ
+283 YSNNEGKILDFEDSQ

-332 EWKSYSNEDISDE
+332 EWKSYSNEDISDD
-345 EYKEIDILNGSSLSK
+345 EYKEVDILNGSSLSK
-360 DNESELDDDDEVLL
+360 DNESESYDDDELLL

-395 NSNINDIFYIKN
+395 NSNINDMFYIKN
-407 SQIKYFSSDLLNIIN
+407 SQIKYFSNDLLNRIN
-422 KIVAKFNSDLN
+422 KIVNKYNSDFNSNDLN
-433 PNDLCFEKIL
+433 IEKIL
-443 IDINNELYNEYLQ
+443 ININNEFYNEYLQ
-456 INNNE
+456 INNVE
-461 EKSQIYISS
+461 DKSQIYIGS
-470 NIIVYKNIN
+470 NIVVYKNIN
-479 NINNEKEREIIDL
+479 NLNSEKEKDIIDL
-492 KLLDEDTYKIIN
+492 KLIDEDSYKIIN
-504 QYQWNIISCPY
+504 QYQWNILSCPY

-532 NDRKDR
+532 NYRKDR
-538 KKNELTLNLSK
+538 IKNELTLNLSK

-562 NNEENIKNENH
+562 IKEENIKNENH
-573 PNKNENNLN
+573 TNKNSLINA
-582 RNSFIKDNEKLS
+582 SDKLT
-594 DLLEDKI
+594 DILEDKI
-601 SEYIECPE
+601 SEYIESPE

-629 ENINKIEDNNFEN
+629 ENINNSENNNYEN

-678 INLWSSFKFEKENN
+678 INLWSSFKFEKDNN
-692 KKKNL
+692 KKKSL
-697 KSNKVKSFKSSR
+697 KFNKIKSFKSSR
-709 KNSEDKHKDKI
+709 KNSEHKYKNKI
-720 SKINTFNN
+720 SKVNTFNN
-728 KKSELNNSTSKRK
+728 KKGELNISTSKRK

-752 ISNLSYV
+752 ISNLSFAHV
-759 HIQQYNKSFEEKDRN
+759 QQYNKSFEEKDRN
-774 KLKNSKH
+774 QIKKSKN

-794 LDNFYNFESISNNR
+794 LDNFYNYESISNNR
-808 LNNDQNENSNDK
+808 LNNDKNEYSNEK